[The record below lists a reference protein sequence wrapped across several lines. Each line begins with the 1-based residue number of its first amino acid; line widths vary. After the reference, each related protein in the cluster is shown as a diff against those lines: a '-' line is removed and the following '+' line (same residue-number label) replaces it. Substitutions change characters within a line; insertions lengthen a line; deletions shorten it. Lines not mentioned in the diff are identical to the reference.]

1 MPVLIVGAVDA
12 RRPIV
17 IINPRS
23 GGGLSEPAWAKL
35 VGPLTEGLG
44 EFDSVFTTAPRDAMR
59 LGAEAA
65 REGRPL
71 IVAFGGD
78 GTVSEVAD
86 GVLQAGAGATTDI
99 GLIPRGTGGDFRRS
113 IEVPADLREAAR
125 HIREAPA
132 RVIDAGRVTFVDHA
146 GATAT
151 RHFVNVASFGFSS
164 AVASRAN
171 ASSKRLGGRMAFLSA
186 TMQSLVTYDNTDVW
200 LTLDGGEPRRHR
212 VLMAAIGNG
221 RFFGGGMKIC
231 PAAKLDN
238 GTLDLVVLGDFTRM
252 RVLTQISRVYSG
264 NHLTLEEVS
273 TATVRTLEAAAV
285 DTDAIVPV
293 ELDGETPGRLPAR
306 FEVVPGALRVRF

>member
-1 MPVLIVGAVDA
+1 LDA

-17 IINPRS
+17 IVNPRS
-23 GGGLSEPAWAKL
+23 GGGLSESAWAKL

-44 EFDSVFTTAPRDAMR
+44 EFDSVFTTAPRDAAR
-59 LGAEAA
+59 LGREAA
-65 REGRPL
+65 REGRSL

-86 GVLQAGAGATTDI
+86 GVLQAGAGTTTDI

-113 IEVPADLREAAR
+113 LEVPADLREAAR

-132 RVIDAGRVTFVDHA
+132 RVVDAGRATFVGHD
-146 GATAT
+146 GAADS

-171 ASSKRLGGRMAFLSA
+171 ASSKKLGGRMAFFSA

-200 LTLDGGEPRRHR
+200 LTLDSGEPQRHR
-212 VLMAAIGNG
+212 VLMTAVGNG

-231 PAAKLDN
+231 PAAKLDS
-238 GTLDLVVLGDFTRM
+238 GTLDLVILGDFTRM
-252 RVLTQISRVYSG
+252 RVVTQISKVYSG

-273 TATVRTLEAAAV
+273 SATVRTLEAAAV
-285 DTDAIVPV
+285 DGDARVPI
-293 ELDGETPGRLPAR
+293 ELDGETPGRLPAK
-306 FEVVPGALRVRF
+306 FEVLPAALRVRF

>member
-1 MPVLIVGAVDA
+1 MTVLDA

-17 IINPRS
+17 IVNPRS
-23 GGGLSEPAWAKL
+23 GGGLSESAWAKL

-44 EFDSVFTTAPRDAMR
+44 EFDSVFTTAPRDATR
-59 LGAEAA
+59 LAGEAA
-65 REGRPL
+65 REGRQL

-86 GVLQAGAGATTDI
+86 GVLQAGAGATIDI

-113 IEVPADLREAAR
+113 LEVPADLREAAR

-132 RVIDAGRVTFVDHA
+132 RVVDAGRATFVDHD
-146 GATAT
+146 GATVS

-171 ASSKRLGGRMAFLSA
+171 ASSKKLGGRMAFFSA
-186 TMQSLVTYDNTDVW
+186 TMRSLVTYENTDVW
-200 LTLDGGEPRRHR
+200 LTLDGGEPQRHR
-212 VLMAAIGNG
+212 VLMAAVGNG

-231 PAAKLDN
+231 PAAKLDS
-238 GTLDLVVLGDFTRM
+238 GTLDLVILGDFTRM
-252 RVLTQISRVYSG
+252 RVVTQIGKVYSG

-273 TATVRTLEAAAV
+273 SATVRTLEVAAV
-285 DTDAIVPV
+285 DGDAKVPI
-293 ELDGETPGRLPAR
+293 ELDGETPGRLPAK
-306 FEVVPGALRVRF
+306 FEVLPRALRVRF

>member
-1 MPVLIVGAVDA
+1 MDA

-17 IINPRS
+17 IVNPRS
-23 GGGLSEPAWAKL
+23 GGGINESAWAKL
-35 VGPLTEGLG
+35 IGPLTEGLG
-44 EFDSVFTTAPRDAMR
+44 EFDSVFTTAPRDATR
-59 LGAEAA
+59 LAREAA

-113 IEVPADLREAAR
+113 LEVPADLREAAR
-125 HIREAPA
+125 HIREAAA
-132 RVIDAGRVTFVDHA
+132 RVIDAGRATFVDHD
-146 GATAT
+146 GAAAT

-171 ASSKRLGGRMAFLSA
+171 ASSKKLGGRMAFFSA
-186 TMQSLVTYDNTDVW
+186 TMRSLVTYDNTDVW
-200 LTLDGGEPRRHR
+200 LTLDGGERQRHR
-212 VLMAAIGNG
+212 VLMAAVGNG

-231 PAAKLDN
+231 PAAKLDS
-238 GTLDLVVLGDFTRM
+238 GTLDLVILGDFTRM
-252 RVLTQISRVYSG
+252 RVVTQISRVYSG

-273 TATVRTLEAAAV
+273 TATVRTLEVAAV
-285 DTDAIVPV
+285 DSDAKVPI
-293 ELDGETPGRLPAR
+293 ELDGETPGFLPAK
-306 FEVVPGALRVRF
+306 FEVLPAALRVRF

>member
-1 MPVLIVGAVDA
+1 VTVLDA

-17 IINPRS
+17 IVNPRS
-23 GGGLSEPAWAKL
+23 GGGLSESAWAKL

-44 EFDSVFTTAPRDAMR
+44 EFDSVFTTAPRDATR
-59 LGAEAA
+59 LASEAA
-65 REGRPL
+65 RQGRPL

-86 GVLQAGAGATTDI
+86 GVLQAGAGGTTDI

-113 IEVPADLREAAR
+113 LEVPADLREAAR

-132 RVIDAGRVTFVDHA
+132 RVVDAGRATFIDHD
-146 GATAT
+146 GATVT

-171 ASSKRLGGRMAFLSA
+171 ASSKKLGGRMAFFSA
-186 TMQSLVTYDNTDVW
+186 TMQSLVSYENTDVR
-200 LTLDGGEPRRHR
+200 LTLDGGEPQRHR
-212 VLMAAIGNG
+212 VLMVALGNG

-231 PAAKLDN
+231 PAAKLDS
-238 GTLDLVVLGDFTRM
+238 GTLDLVILGDFTRM
-252 RVLTQISRVYSG
+252 RVLTQIGKVYSG

-273 TATVRTLEAAAV
+273 CATVRTLEAAPV
-285 DTDAIVPV
+285 ESDAKVPI
-293 ELDGETPGRLPAR
+293 ELDGETPGFLPAK
-306 FEVVPGALRVRF
+306 FEVLPSALRVRF